1 MALHTHFTTSW
12 LASHP
17 RQEAPS
23 KKTRCACRESIHGS
37 RLSFL
42 QFDDEDEEL
51 RARAQMRRPE
61 TSYIESEVREIAE
74 ARTRA
79 TNNRTMHQTK
89 QGASDKSRSS
99 RSIIINNK
107 NRNSRSKEMAPL
119 QLGPSNARVVTRCNN
134 TASPFLSFFC
144 TPMLFKALWDVPLF
158 VAEPRFRDDG
168 RAIQTPKRDR
178 FRIVICEPLAGRW
191 GTASSGRGPN
201 WRLKQESSRGKS
213 ETSKS
218 GA

>member
-1 MALHTHFTTSW
+1 
-12 LASHP
+12 
-17 RQEAPS
+17 
-23 KKTRCACRESIHGS
+23 
-37 RLSFL
+37 
-42 QFDDEDEEL
+42 
-51 RARAQMRRPE
+51 MRRPE

-79 TNNRTMHQTK
+79 TNSRTMHQTK

-134 TASPFLSFFC
+134 TASPFATLWLSFFC

-158 VAEPRFRDDG
+158 VAEPRFRNDE
-168 RAIQTPKRDR
+168 RAIQTPMRGQISDRDLRTSCRSLGNGLVGERSKLEAEARKLKREIR
-178 FRIVICEPLAGRW
+178 NIKVRCVTTRIFNPPFPSKRTGHCIVCCMRDYDIR
-191 GTASSGRGPN
+191 SG
-201 WRLKQESSRGKS
+201 LLS
-213 ETSKS
+213 
-218 GA
+218 